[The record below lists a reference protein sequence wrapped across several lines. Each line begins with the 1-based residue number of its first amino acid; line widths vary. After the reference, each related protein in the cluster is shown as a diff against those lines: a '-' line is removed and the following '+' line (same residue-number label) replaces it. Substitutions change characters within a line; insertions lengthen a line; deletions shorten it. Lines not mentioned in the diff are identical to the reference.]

1 MSEKYKRIGW
11 VVQTR
16 TSKGD
21 PWHTWLSTQ
30 SPSKEC
36 AISRFDYGTR
46 RGGFK
51 SEGKDA
57 RLKPVYVEVQDAKE
71 D

>member
-1 MSEKYKRIGW
+1 MAEKRYVKRIGW

-16 TSKGD
+16 QSDGT
-21 PWHTWLSTQ
+21 WHTWLSTQ
-30 SPSKEC
+30 SPSKEI
-36 AISRFDYGTR
+36 AIQRFDYGTR

-57 RLKPVYVEVQDAKE
+57 RLEPVYVEVQDA
-71 D
+71 